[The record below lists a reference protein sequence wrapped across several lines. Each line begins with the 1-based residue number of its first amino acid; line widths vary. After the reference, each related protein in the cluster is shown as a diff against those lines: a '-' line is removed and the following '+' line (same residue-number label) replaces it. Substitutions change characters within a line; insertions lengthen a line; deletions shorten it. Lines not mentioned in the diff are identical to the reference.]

1 MNAILS
7 FAITELCGRSDNR
20 WVRNIALAG
29 LLLSACGST
38 LAGAS
43 PSPAPSASAGA
54 LSTESPSATR
64 GLTGA
69 LPGSVVRI
77 TVNGAPYDPNVT
89 FQLQP
94 TGRPVVIEMA
104 FPFAVDRSFMQ
115 TWIPANAPAVW
126 VDDRTLRLTYPDT
139 ETVINFKIPETRA
152 ADQSA
157 TVGIVVVRVD
167 FPASRVVSTYTV
179 AELAKGSGVPTPA
192 TSVRVVAPGIL
203 KVAPDG
209 RHAIVLGTLPT
220 LVDLAT
226 RATTPLTEPGAS
238 DGPFVFADWLADGR
252 LMVVGRS
259 VWVGDASGAGMRK
272 VADAIAALGATPSTA
287 VPSPS
292 GDRVALSAYVPD
304 GHIALVDLRTGSVS
318 RVSGPFRR
326 FRPETAI
333 SFAWSNDGTRLAGMD
348 SDSENLIGA
357 TRVRIV
363 DLATDDTVRTIEGS
377 VLSIASFPT
386 GELLLVRDSD
396 RIREYLGVVTGWD
409 GVEHRRYTG
418 GGSWWMSPDAKYL
431 LQQEPNGGAGYPAVT
446 LIDLATGRSSAVA
459 VPLPFVGWLADDRL
473 VFADGR

>member
-1 MNAILS
+1 
-7 FAITELCGRSDNR
+7 
-20 WVRNIALAG
+20 
-29 LLLSACGST
+29 
-38 LAGAS
+38 
-43 PSPAPSASAGA
+43 
-54 LSTESPSATR
+54 
-64 GLTGA
+64 
-69 LPGSVVRI
+69 
-77 TVNGAPYDPNVT
+77 
-89 FQLQP
+89 
-94 TGRPVVIEMA
+94 
-104 FPFAVDRSFMQ
+104 MQ

-126 VDDRTLRLTYPDT
+126 VDDRTLRLTYPET

-203 KVAPDG
+203 KVATDG

>member
-1 MNAILS
+1 M
-7 FAITELCGRSDNR
+7 
-20 WVRNIALAG
+20 
-29 LLLSACGST
+29 
-38 LAGAS
+38 
-43 PSPAPSASAGA
+43 
-54 LSTESPSATR
+54 
-64 GLTGA
+64 
-69 LPGSVVRI
+69 
-77 TVNGAPYDPNVT
+77 
-89 FQLQP
+89 
-94 TGRPVVIEMA
+94 
-104 FPFAVDRSFMQ
+104 
-115 TWIPANAPAVW
+115 
-126 VDDRTLRLTYPDT
+126 
-139 ETVINFKIPETRA
+139 
-152 ADQSA
+152 
-157 TVGIVVVRVD
+157 
-167 FPASRVVSTYTV
+167 